1 VLIANLCLVVRQFV
15 GQRWSLWFYPLQGS
29 RHAYVTR
36 RTRSVRLLAPLAAD
50 LSNWR
55 DACGDRDGS
64 DLVFPRADGAAW
76 SDYDYRNWRKRVFQK
91 TAKAVGLTLS
101 RPYDLRHAFVSLLL
115 AEGRTVVD
123 IAAQAGH
130 SPTMTLDTYGHVIDE
145 LDPAQRRSAEELI
158 NEAREAG
165 VRILCATRGRAGRS
179 GCCRKDENPR
189 DSRGSLAS
197 PLRDSD
203 PEPPPYHSDSEVEPE
218 GEGDHSSPSDPA
230 GEAE

>member
-1 VLIANLCLVVRQFV
+1 MDATLVSLLAYAGLRP
-15 GQRWSLWFYPLQGS
+15 GEALALRWDDIRS
-29 RHAYVTR
+29 RTILVQNALALGEVKYTKTR

-50 LSNWR
+50 LSDWR
-55 DACGDRDGS
+55 DACGDPDGGE
-64 DLVFPRADGAAW
+64 LVFPRADGAAW

-91 TAKAVGLTLS
+91 TAKAVGLTVS

-158 NEAREAG
+158 SEAREAG
-165 VRILCATRGRAGRS
+165 VRILCAR
-179 GCCRKDENPR
+179 
-189 DSRGSLAS
+189 
-197 PLRDSD
+197 
-203 PEPPPYHSDSEVEPE
+203 
-218 GEGDHSSPSDPA
+218 
-230 GEAE
+230 EAELAEAAASEKTKTPAIAGALLQALSGTRTLDPLLTMEVLYH